1 MAQGTAHGVQT
12 LTVSPDEA
20 EVRLDRW
27 FRRRFPELSHG
38 RLEKLLRTGQV
49 RVDGARAKASLR
61 LAAGQAIRIPPL
73 GETPKA
79 APPAARPPS
88 AEDAAWVQSLV
99 IHRDDHV
106 IAIDKPA
113 GLATQG
119 GTGTTRHLDALLD
132 ALRFGAAERPRLVHR
147 LDRDTSGVLL
157 LARSARA
164 AAFLARAFQARESQ
178 KTYWAIVV
186 GVPRPER
193 GRIDL
198 ALAKHGGPK
207 GERVEADEDG
217 GRRAITDYAVVERAG
232 NRAAWLALRPHT
244 GRTHQ
249 LRVHCA
255 ALGTPI
261 LGDGKYGGKDAELP
275 GATAPR
281 RLHLHAREIV
291 IAHPAGRRL
300 KVAAPLPD
308 FMRETWRF
316 LGFDTKLAGDPF
328 ADAPPP
334 P

>member
-1 MAQGTAHGVQT
+1 MAERVQT
-12 LTVSPDEA
+12 LTVAEDEA
-20 EVRLDRW
+20 DIRLDRW
-27 FRRRFPELSHG
+27 FRRRFPELTHG

-49 RVDGARAKASLR
+49 RVDGARAKSSAR
-61 LAAGQAIRIPPL
+61 LAAGQAIRVPPL
-73 GETPKA
+73 GEAPRPA
-79 APPAARPPS
+79 APAPRPPS
-88 AEDAAWVQSLV
+88 AEDAAWVQGLV
-99 IHRDDHV
+99 LHRDDHV

-164 AAFLARAFQARESQ
+164 AAFLARAFQARETQ

-207 GERVEADEDG
+207 GERVEPDAEE
-217 GRRAITDYAVVERAG
+217 GRRAVTDYAVVERAG

-255 ALGTPI
+255 ALGTPV
-261 LGDGKYGGKDAELP
+261 LGDGKYGGKDAEIP
-275 GATAPR
+275 GVVAAR

-291 IAHPAGRRL
+291 IAHPAGGRL
-300 KVAAPLPD
+300 AVAAPLPD

-316 LGFDTKLAGDPF
+316 LGFETSLRADPF

>member
-1 MAQGTAHGVQT
+1 MAERVQT
-12 LTVSPDEA
+12 LIVAEDEA
-20 EVRLDRW
+20 DIRLDRW
-27 FRRRFPELSHG
+27 FRRRFPALTHG

-49 RVDGARAKASLR
+49 RVDGARAKSSAR

-73 GETPKA
+73 GEA
-79 APPAARPPS
+79 AARPAPTPAVRQPS
-88 AEDAAWVQSLV
+88 AEDAAWVQGLV
-99 IHRDDHV
+99 LHRDDHV
-106 IAIDKPA
+106 IAVNKPA

-132 ALRFGAAERPRLVHR
+132 ALRFGAKERPRLVHR

-157 LARSARA
+157 LARSAQA
-164 AAFLARAFQARESQ
+164 AAFLARAFQARETQ

-198 ALAKHGGPK
+198 ALAKRVGPR
-207 GERVEADEDG
+207 GERIEPDAEE
-217 GRRAITDYAVVERAG
+217 GRRAVTDYAVIERAG
-232 NRAAWLALRPHT
+232 NRASWLALRPHT

-255 ALGTPI
+255 ELGTPI
-261 LGDGKYGGKDAELP
+261 LGDGKYGGKDAEIP
-275 GATAPR
+275 GLAAAR

-291 IAHPAGRRL
+291 IAHPAGRPL
-300 KVAAPLPD
+300 TVVAPLPD
-308 FMRETWRF
+308 FMQETWRF
-316 LGFDTKLAGDPF
+316 LGFTTTLANDPF

>member
-1 MAQGTAHGVQT
+1 MAETVRT
-12 LTVSPDEA
+12 LTVAADEA
-20 EVRLDRW
+20 EIRLDRW
-27 FRRRFPELSHG
+27 FRRHFPELTHG
-38 RLEKLLRTGQV
+38 RLEKLLRTGQI
-49 RVDGARAKASLR
+49 RVDGARAKAALR
-61 LAAGQAIRIPPL
+61 LAEGQQVRVPPL
-73 GETPKA
+73 GTQAARPTPM
-79 APPAARPPS
+79 PAARAPS
-88 AEDAAWVQSLV
+88 AEDAAWVQGLV
-99 IHRDDHV
+99 LHRDAHV

-119 GTGTTRHLDALLD
+119 GTGTTRHLDAMLD
-132 ALRFGAAERPRLVHR
+132 ALRFDAPERPRLVHR

-157 LARSARA
+157 LARSALS
-164 AAFLARAFQARESQ
+164 AAFFARAFQARETR

-207 GERVEADEDG
+207 GERVEADREE
-217 GRRAITDYAVVERAG
+217 GRRAITDYAVIERAG

-255 ALGTPI
+255 ELGTPI
-261 LGDGKYGGKDAELP
+261 LGDGKYGGREAEIPGVADA
-275 GATAPR
+275 R
-281 RLHLHAREIV
+281 RMHLHAREIV
-291 IAHPAGRRL
+291 IAHPSGRPLR
-300 KVAAPLPD
+300 VVAPLPD

-316 LGFDTKLAGDPF
+316 LGFQTDYKGDPF